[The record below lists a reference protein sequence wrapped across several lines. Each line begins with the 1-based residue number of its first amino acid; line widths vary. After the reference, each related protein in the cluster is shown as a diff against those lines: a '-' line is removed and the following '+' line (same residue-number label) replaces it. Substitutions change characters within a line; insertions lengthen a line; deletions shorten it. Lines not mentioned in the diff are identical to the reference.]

1 MTVEIEVVEDPAR
14 ACAAMLLGA
23 AAGGGDVVLAGGST
37 PKAAYESLVQA
48 VTTVGV
54 DLRYTTFWMGDERCV
69 PPDDERSNY
78 LMVKQALLEPL
89 GEDNQPMVKRMA
101 GELGPAQA
109 ADAYDRELTDSG
121 PRRFDLVLLG
131 IGPDGHTASLFPDQP
146 SLREGSR
153 LVVGVEQAGLEPFV
167 PRVSMTFHAL
177 AATDV
182 VVFLVSGAGKA
193 DAVAAAFGP
202 EARPDPHIPSSLLP
216 PLAEHVKVLLDPPAA
231 SRL

>member
-1 MTVEIEVVEDPAR
+1 MTVELEIAEDPGR

-23 AAGGGDVVLAGGST
+23 VAGGGDVVLTGGST
-37 PKAAYESLVQA
+37 PGTAYTALVQA

-54 DLRYTTFWMGDERCV
+54 DLSDTTLWFSDERCV

-78 LMVKQALLEPL
+78 LMVKRSLLDPL
-89 GEDNQPMVKRMA
+89 GEGNQPTVKRME

-109 ADAYDRELTDSG
+109 ADAYDRELTDAG
-121 PRRFDLVLLG
+121 PPRFDLVLLG
-131 IGPDGHTASLFPDQP
+131 MGADGHLASLFPDQP

-153 LVVGVEQAGLEPFV
+153 LVVGVEEAGLEPFV

-177 AATDV
+177 AATDI
-182 VVFLVSGAGKA
+182 VVFLITGAGKA
-193 DAVAAAFGP
+193 EAVAAAFGP
-202 EARPDPHIPSSLLP
+202 DARPNPHVPSSLLP
-216 PLAEHVKVLLDPPAA
+216 PLAENVKVLLDPAAA